1 MKRPPVPDLGINS
14 VAKKIVGRRDS
25 LLARKNIRDSLVSV
39 AGLIG
44 RPVRH
49 KDGREIG
56 RLVDV
61 VVRHGEETYPPVS
74 GLIVKVGQHKSFIN
88 GARIS
93 LLTKDEIRLSTT
105 KINLEDFQ
113 RREGESLLDADVIDH
128 QIVDVD
134 GLRVVRSSDL
144 YLAPFDREIRVVGVD
159 ISFVSFLRRVFPG
172 AIRRRPTPEH
182 VLDWASVASLTD
194 GTGVVRTSS
203 SRAVLSQLRPADLA
217 DLIEDLAGREQGA
230 LIELLDPELAA
241 DALEEMEDDELQ
253 GLLRGLSSER
263 SADLLA
269 RMEPDESAEVLRDLG
284 DEHRESI
291 LQVMDA
297 TMAQE
302 LRELVSFDET
312 AAGGIMTTHI
322 LVVRENDTVAKA
334 LKLLV
339 DNRERDIS
347 DGVVVVDSRGRLV
360 DHIQVVELVAAHP
373 EDLLSTL
380 IGPPYPTA
388 ISPDTPLDEVVEEFS
403 NNRGSSVI
411 VVDENNKPV
420 GRILADDLVD
430 ALASDPDR
438 RDFSRGS
445 GALS

>member
-1 MKRPPVPDLGINS
+1 MAKR
-14 VAKKIVGRRDS
+14 IVGRRDS
-25 LLARKNIRDSLVSV
+25 VLARKSIRDSLVSV

-44 RPVRH
+44 RPVRDQ
-49 KDGREIG
+49 DGRDIG

-74 GLIVKVGQHKSFIN
+74 GLIVKVGQRKSFID

-93 LLTKDEIRLSTT
+93 KLTKDEIRLSST
-105 KINLEDFQ
+105 KINLQDFT

-144 YLAPFDREIRVVGVD
+144 YLAPFDKEIRVVGVD
-159 ISFVSFLRRVFPG
+159 ISFVSFIRRVFPG

-182 VLDWASVASLTD
+182 VVDWASVASLAD
-194 GTGVVRTSS
+194 GGGVVRTSG

-230 LIELLDPELAA
+230 FVELLDPELAA
-241 DALEEMEDDELQ
+241 DALEEMEEEELQ
-253 GLLRGLSSER
+253 GLIRGLSSER
-263 SADLLA
+263 SAELLS
-269 RMEPDESAEVLRDLG
+269 RMEPDESAEVLRDLD

-291 LQVMDA
+291 LEVMDSTVA
-297 TMAQE
+297 KQ

-322 LVVRENDTVAKA
+322 LIVHENDTVASA

-347 DGVVVVDSRGRLV
+347 DGVVVVDSRGKLV
-360 DHIQVVELVAAHP
+360 DHIQVVELVAAGST
-373 EDLLSTL
+373 DLLSTL

-388 ISPDTPLDEVVEEFS
+388 IGLDTPLDDVVDEFS
-403 NNRGSSVI
+403 NNRGSSII
-411 VVDENNKPV
+411 VVDQKNKPV

-430 ALASDPDR
+430 ALVDASDR
-438 RDFSRGS
+438 RTFSQGS
-445 GALS
+445 GGLS